1 MGIIPIKAPQTMQVA
16 ASDVTLNRLDPG
28 ESGTILALDASEEL
42 GLRLVALGLRI
53 GNKVLMLRRALFGG
67 PLHVRVGTTELMLR
81 VQEARCIRL
90 MHGREA

>member
-1 MGIIPIKAPQTMQVA
+1 MGIIPIKASQTMQAA

-53 GNKVLMLRRALFGG
+53 GNEVLMLRRALFGG

-90 MHGREA
+90 MHGRVA